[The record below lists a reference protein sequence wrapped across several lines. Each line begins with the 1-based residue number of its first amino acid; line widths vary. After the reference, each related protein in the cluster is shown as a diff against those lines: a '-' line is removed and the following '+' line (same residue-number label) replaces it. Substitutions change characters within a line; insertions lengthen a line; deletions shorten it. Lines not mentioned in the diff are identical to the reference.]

1 MSEEMKKN
9 VRDEEL
15 NKEQLEGVAGGDRD
29 IGGGIGGGMGGGKD
43 LPPLPTVNGTKK
55 VNCKCC
61 GAVNEVPI
69 AAWGY
74 TTCTSCGKEFKM

>member
-9 VRDEEL
+9 VSDEEL

-29 IGGGIGGGMGGGKD
+29 IGGGMGGGKD

-55 VNCKCC
+55 VNCTCC

-69 AAWGY
+69 TTRVY
-74 TTCTSCGKEFKM
+74 TTCTSCGKTFKM

>member
-1 MSEEMKKN
+1 MSEETKRIK
-9 VRDEEL
+9 DEEL
-15 NKEQLEGVAGGDRD
+15 KKDQLEGVAGGDRD
-29 IGGGIGGGMGGGKD
+29 IGGGMGGGKD

-55 VNCKCC
+55 VNCTCC

-69 AAWGY
+69 TAWGY